1 MAIVE
6 QTSAGSPVA
15 PGEHQGWIRSNW
27 GLLLAVAILVA
38 ILLLPTPAE
47 LPVAAH
53 RMLAIL
59 GFAVVIWM
67 TEAIDYAVS
76 AVVIAA
82 LMAFLLGFSPNPAN
96 PNALMGTGTALTLAF
111 IATPYV
117 RAGGLGTA
125 LVEAPRIA
133 CALAVLGVVV
143 ACMATVLV
151 GTWAGIA
158 IMPTPGFPWMWNS
171 V

>member
-15 PGEHQGWIRSNW
+15 RGEHLGWIRANW
-27 GLLLAVAILVA
+27 GLLLAVAVLVA
-38 ILLLPTPAE
+38 ILLLPTPAD

-59 GFAVVIWM
+59 GFAVIIWM

-82 LMAFLLGFSPNPAN
+82 LMAFLLGLAPSVAN
-96 PNALMGTGTALTLAF
+96 PKVLMGTSAALGLAF
-111 IATPYV
+111 SGFAN
-117 RAGGLGTA
+117 TA
-125 LVEAPRIA
+125 LVLVAAALFLAAAMRPRA
-133 CALAVLGVVV
+133 STNGLR
-143 ACMATVLV
+143 
-151 GTWAGIA
+151 
-158 IMPTPGFPWMWNS
+158 
-171 V
+171 